1 MSDIII
7 IGGGPG
13 GYETA
18 LYAAE
23 NGLTV
28 TLFEKSNVGGTC
40 LNCGCIPTKTLLHHA
55 EILRNIRNGSD
66 YGFENLTFSFNY
78 NKVVERKNN
87 IISQLRKGIETLLAN
102 PNITVVYGEASFV
115 NENTVVAEG
124 KEYSAQNI
132 IIATGSTA
140 KILPIE
146 GVEHEGVVTSTELL
160 DVTEVP
166 KRLCII
172 GAGVI
177 GMELASC
184 FSTFGSEVTVI
195 EFLKECLPVL
205 DSDIAKRLRK
215 EINATFNMQSAVSRI
230 ERNED
235 GSLHVVFSK
244 KGKEQAVDADM
255 VLMATGRVPN
265 IASLNLEAVGVSVVR
280 GAIMVDDNMRTS
292 SQNIFAIGDVN
303 ARCMLAHAASMQGR
317 HAINVIL
324 GREDTIDLSIM
335 PSAVFTLPEAA
346 SVGHSEDSCQQNS
359 IPYTCHKAYY
369 RANGKAVAMG
379 ETSGLVKILCDKES
393 GRIIGCH
400 AFGAHAADMIQE
412 VSVMMCSKVT
422 IEQFRNMIHIH
433 PTLGE
438 VLHSI

>member
-28 TLFEKSNVGGTC
+28 TLFEKGEVGGTC

-55 EILRNIRNGSD
+55 ATLRNVLHGAD
-66 YGFENLTFSFNY
+66 YGIENLSFSFNY
-78 NKVVERKNN
+78 SKVAERKDSV
-87 IISQLRKGIETLLAN
+87 ILQLRKGIETLLAN
-102 PNITVVYGEASFV
+102 PAITVVRQEAHLV
-115 NENTVVAEG
+115 DNETVEAGG
-124 KEYSAQNI
+124 KEYKSGNI
-132 IIATGSTA
+132 IIATGSSP

-146 GVEHEGVVTSTELL
+146 GSQLDGVVSSTELL
-160 DVTEVP
+160 NIREVP

-184 FSTFGSEVTVI
+184 FSTFGSEVTVL

-215 EINATFNMQSAVSRI
+215 EIPATFHMQSAVTRI
-230 ERNED
+230 EQNTD
-235 GSLHVVFSK
+235 SSLHVVFEK
-244 KGKEQAVDADM
+244 KGKELAVDADC
-255 VLMATGRVPN
+255 VLMATGRTPN
-265 IASLNLEAVGVSVVR
+265 TSSLNLSAAGVHTER
-280 GAIMVDDNMRTS
+280 GAITVDNDMRTS
-292 SQNIFAIGDVN
+292 VQNIFAIGDVN
-303 ARCMLAHAASMQGR
+303 ARCMLAHAATMQGR
-317 HAINVIL
+317 HAVNVIL
-324 GREDTIDLSIM
+324 GREDSIDLAIM
-335 PSAVFTLPEAA
+335 PSAVFTMPEAA
-346 SVGHSEDSCQQNS
+346 SVGYSEDYCKEHA

-379 ETSGLVKILCDKES
+379 ETAGLVKLIASEDTGL
-393 GRIIGCH
+393 IIGCH

-422 IEQFRNMIHIH
+422 IRQFRDMTHIH

>member
-1 MSDIII
+1 MTDIII

-28 TLFEKSNVGGTC
+28 TLFEKSHVGGTC

-55 EILRNIRNGSD
+55 EILRNIRNGGE
-66 YGFENLTFSFNY
+66 YGFENLSFSFNY
-78 NKVVERKNN
+78 AKVVERKDSV
-87 IISQLRKGIETLLAN
+87 ISQLRNGIETLLTN
-102 PNITVVYGEASFV
+102 PNITVVHGEASFV
-115 NENTVVAEG
+115 NENTVLAEG
-124 KEYSAQNI
+124 KEYSARNI
-132 IIATGSTA
+132 IIATGSSA

-146 GVEHEGVVTSTELL
+146 GAGLEGVVTSTELL
-160 DVTEVP
+160 NVTEVP

-215 EINATFNMQSAVSRI
+215 EIDATFNMQSAVSRI

-244 KGKEQAVDADM
+244 KGKEQSVDADM
-255 VLMATGRVPN
+255 VLMATGRTPN
-265 IASLNLEAVGVSVVR
+265 TASLNLEAAGVCVER
-280 GAIMVDDNMRTS
+280 GAIKVDDDMRS
-292 SQNIFAIGDVN
+292 SVPHIFAIGDVN
-303 ARCMLAHAASMQGR
+303 ARCMLAHAATMQGR
-317 HAINVIL
+317 HSINVLL
-324 GREDTIDLSIM
+324 GKEDAIDLSIM

-379 ETSGLVKILCDKES
+379 ETSGLVKILCEKES

-422 IEQFRNMIHIH
+422 IQQFRDMIHIH